1 MRSLAIFCTS
11 GLGGKLCLGKLDNLA
26 ASRAEGLRV
35 DLRKLGEPWRTIER
49 GHMRR
54 TLELVKNFAPANRC
68 ANNAANNEKEG
79 KADGDDG
86 CSVAKRE

>member
-1 MRSLAIFCTS
+1 MLRAL
-11 GLGGKLCLGKLDNLA
+11 LGYI
-26 ASRAEGLRV
+26 SYQRAEGLRV

-54 TLELVKNFAPANRC
+54 TLELVEDLTPANRC

-79 KADGDDG
+79 KANGDDG
-86 CSVAKRE
+86 CSVAERE